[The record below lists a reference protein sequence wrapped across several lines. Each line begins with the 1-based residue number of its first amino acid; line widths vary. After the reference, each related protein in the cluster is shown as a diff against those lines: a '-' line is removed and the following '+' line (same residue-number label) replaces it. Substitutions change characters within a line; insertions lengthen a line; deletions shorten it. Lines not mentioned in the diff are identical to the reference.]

1 MSVQKAT
8 RHVID
13 TLSASKLTGALPALD
28 GSLLTNVGDIVIN
41 SAVDPAIDS
50 NKSLG
55 TLWVNTTSGEVYS
68 CTDATTD
75 ANVWTNV
82 GAGSGDVV
90 PFGAAIAAYQ
100 AGGENVGGS
109 PVVNTSIAKFT
120 FASESSAASPATLG
134 TASYSATGHS
144 STTHGYQAGGFT
156 GSARINNIFK
166 YAFAGDNTLTDMSDL
181 TQARNA
187 PMEADSS
194 THGYI
199 AGGYVS
205 GVVNTIDK
213 FAFANT
219 NNATD
224 VGDLTAGDTSGC
236 GHQSSTHGYKVSNGT
251 ANNMEKY
258 SFATGTQNA
267 TAVQSLSDPNKTG
280 EKGGAVSTATHGYYV
295 SSTAAPFN
303 IIRYSFASETD
314 VADTS
319 RTMVNV
325 RDHACASLRQN
336 GDAYWFG
343 SAQSGYENSVEKFNV
358 NNSNNATD
366 VTNLDQN
373 RREPSGS
380 QY

>member
-1 MSVQKAT
+1 MA
-8 RHVID
+8 
-13 TLSASKLTGALPALD
+13 
-28 GSLLTNVGDIVIN
+28 
-41 SAVDPAIDS
+41 
-50 NKSLG
+50 
-55 TLWVNTTSGEVYS
+55 
-68 CTDATTD
+68 
-75 ANVWTNV
+75 
-82 GAGSGDVV
+82 
-90 PFGAAIAAYQ
+90 
-100 AGGENVGGS
+100 
-109 PVVNTSIAKFT
+109 
-120 FASESSAASPATLG
+120 
-134 TASYSATGHS
+134 
-144 STTHGYQAGGFT
+144 
-156 GSARINNIFK
+156 
-166 YAFAGDNTLTDMSDL
+166 DL

-187 PMEADSS
+187 PHEADSS

-213 FAFANT
+213 FAFAT
-219 NNATD
+219 TSNATD

-258 SFATGTQNA
+258 SFASDGNA

-325 RDHACASLRQN
+325 RDHACASLRQT

-343 SAQSGYENSVEKFNV
+343 SGQSSYYNSIEKFNV
-358 NNSNNATD
+358 NNSSNATD
-366 VTNLDQN
+366 VGNLTQD

-380 QY
+380 QH

>member
-100 AGGENVGGS
+100 TGGENVGGS

-213 FAFANT
+213 FSFTSNT
-219 NNATD
+219 
-224 VGDLTAGDTSGC
+224 
-236 GHQSSTHGYKVSNGT
+236 
-251 ANNMEKY
+251 
-258 SFATGTQNA
+258 
-267 TAVQSLSDPNKTG
+267 
-280 EKGGAVSTATHGYYV
+280 
-295 SSTAAPFN
+295 TAAGHGN
-303 IIRYSFASETD
+303 LS
-314 VADTS
+314 VA
-319 RTMVNV
+319 R
-325 RDHACASLRQN
+325 
-336 GDAYWFG
+336 GEGPWG
-343 SAQSGYENSVEKFNV
+343 
-358 NNSNNATD
+358 NN
-366 VTNLDQN
+366 
-373 RREPSGS
+373 
-380 QY
+380 Y